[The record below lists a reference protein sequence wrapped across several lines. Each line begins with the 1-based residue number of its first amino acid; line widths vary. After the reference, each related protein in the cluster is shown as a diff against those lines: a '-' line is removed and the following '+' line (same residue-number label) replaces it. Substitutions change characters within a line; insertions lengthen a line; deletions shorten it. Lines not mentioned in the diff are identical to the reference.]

1 MLRYPKSL
9 LFSTCGALFA
19 ILPVLKVSAYVFDFS
34 KDVALTTGVN
44 KKSTAAE
51 KENMWWGYLY
61 MIANQEVVNILICWI
76 YWCDPDHSENIDPMN
91 ESTDGEGAER
101 EDQSDR

>member
-1 MLRYPKSL
+1 M
-9 LFSTCGALFA
+9 
-19 ILPVLKVSAYVFDFS
+19 SAYVFDFS

-44 KKSTAAE
+44 KKSTAE
-51 KENMWWGYLY
+51 LTRSGRKGNSWWGHLY
-61 MIANQEVVNILICWI
+61 MIANQEVVNILICWL

-91 ESTDGEGAER
+91 ESTDGEAAER